1 MNIDIYKDA
10 IQNIWIHT
18 LRYVVPVLCGCIV
31 LIAFALYGAIKKLF
45 DKAAVICLIAV
56 ALVVMIWPIAEIAVL
71 SSEIRNNDFEVYCGD
86 FKYMET
92 GSGDLNVLRKP
103 DGSAIRV
110 NGVRLKSIS
119 YLDIGS
125 GSYSGYLL
133 YGKKTGWV
141 IAYSATPFE
150 WYDSD

>member
-56 ALVVMIWPIAEIAVL
+56 
-71 SSEIRNNDFEVYCGD
+71 N
-86 FKYMET
+86 K
-92 GSGDLNVLRKP
+92 LRK
-103 DGSAIRV
+103 AIDKFVSFFKNEFVKRF
-110 NGVRLKSIS
+110 SIS
-119 YLDIGS
+119 YVKKIGS
-125 GSYSGYLL
+125 KL
-133 YGKKTGWV
+133 KE
-141 IAYSATPFE
+141 FFN
-150 WYDSD
+150 